1 MYAIDEVTVRIGF
14 PQLAAYDIAAPET
27 ISLTIPGA
35 VLTSGRTVRATP
47 DIPIEAEAG
56 SASLDGT
63 LFERPVVDT
72 VRRASTWRG
81 ARSRCGSRCS
91 KTRGARG
98 RRRAPVD
105 AVAVIEPDAFFEGGD
120 TTPLS
125 LLLDVQHVL
134 LAGFAADVAGTDA
147 SGAAAAG
154 APPSTRRCSRPPRW
168 R

>member
-72 VRRASTWRG
+72 VQAGVDMAGRALTLRITLQQDAWSAWAA
-81 ARSRCGSRCS
+81 AR
-91 KTRGARG
+91 AR
-98 RRRAPVD
+98 VD

-120 TTPLS
+120 TTPL
-125 LLLDVQHVL
+125 LLPLDVQHVL

-147 SGAAAAG
+147 SGAAGWSAAIH
-154 APPSTRRCSRPPRW
+154 RRCCRPPRW